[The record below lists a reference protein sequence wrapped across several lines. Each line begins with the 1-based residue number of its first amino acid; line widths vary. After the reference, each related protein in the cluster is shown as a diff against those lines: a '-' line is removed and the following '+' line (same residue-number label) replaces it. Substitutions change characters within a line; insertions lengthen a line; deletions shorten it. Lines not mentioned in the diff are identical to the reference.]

1 MKEDLIN
8 GIILGMM
15 PYLNEKQLEQLKF
28 QLRMKMTEYTVEKKS
43 TELTVYDDTDLGLL
57 KKFIEAKAAARKSTK
72 TLRNYTDHVK
82 GMILGIGKK
91 LVDIDEDDI
100 NMYLYRYQVE
110 RGVGKTTARNI
121 RASMSSF
128 FSWLRKTGRIDRN
141 PMDLVEVIKPDQ
153 TIKEVFSDE
162 QIIQIREEC
171 TNKRD
176 LALVDFL
183 NSSMIRVGELQKLN
197 RSDIEFNERECIVFG
212 KGSKERV
219 AYFDGH
225 AKIHLQ
231 AYLEERTDNN
241 PALFVGLKPMKGRFE
256 RLTING
262 IQDTLRRLG
271 KRVGFRIHPHK
282 FRRSGA
288 TRNLEKGM
296 DLYDLKDILGHTKI
310 ETTLIYAR
318 KRRKLIK
325 LSYER
330 FNM

>member
-8 GIILGMM
+8 GIIIGMM
-15 PYLNEKQLEQLKF
+15 PYLNESQLEQLKL
-28 QLRMKMTEYTVEKKS
+28 QLRMNMTGYKVDKKS
-43 TELTVYDDTDLGLL
+43 TEITVYDDSDFGIL
-57 KKFIEAKAAARKSTK
+57 KKFLEAKAAARKSPK
-72 TLRNYTDHVK
+72 TLRNYKDHVQ
-82 GMILGIGKK
+82 GMIQGIGKK
-91 LVDIDEDDI
+91 LTEVDEDDI
-100 NMYLYRYQVE
+100 SMYLYRYQVE
-110 RGVGKTTARNI
+110 RGISKTTARNI
-121 RASMSSF
+121 RASISSF
-128 FSWLRKTGRIDRN
+128 FSWLRRTGRLDRN

-162 QIIQIREEC
+162 QIIQLRESC

-183 NSSMIRVGELQKLN
+183 NSSMIRVGELQQLN
-197 RSDIEFNERECIVFG
+197 RTDIEFSERECIVFG

-219 AYFDGH
+219 AYFDGN

-241 PALFVGLKPMKGRFE
+241 PALFIGLKPVHGKYE

-271 KRVGFRIHPHK
+271 RRVGFRVHPHK

>member
-8 GIILGMM
+8 SIILGMM

-28 QLRMKMTEYTVEKKS
+28 QLRMKMTKYKVEKKS
-43 TELTVYDDTDLGLL
+43 TEVAIYDDTDLGLL
-57 KKFIEAKAAARKSTK
+57 KKFLEAKAAARKSVK
-72 TLRNYTDHVK
+72 TLRNYGDHVK

-100 NMYLYRYQVE
+100 SMYLYRYQVE
-110 RGVGKTTARNI
+110 HGIKKTTARNI
-121 RASMSSF
+121 RASISSF

-141 PMDLVEVIKPDQ
+141 PMDLVEVIRPDQ
-153 TIKEVFSDE
+153 TIKEVFTDE
-162 QIIQIREEC
+162 QIIQLREEC

-183 NSSMIRVGELQKLN
+183 NSSMIRVGELQQLN

-212 KGSKERV
+212 KGSKERI
-219 AYFDGH
+219 AYFDGN
-225 AKIHLQ
+225 AKLHLQ
-231 AYLEERTDNN
+231 AYLEERKDNN
-241 PALFVGLKPMKGRFE
+241 PALFVGLKPIHGKYE

-271 KRVGFRIHPHK
+271 KRVGFRVHPHK

-318 KRRKLIK
+318 KRRRIVKMN
-325 LSYER
+325 YER

>member
-8 GIILGMM
+8 EIIIGMM
-15 PYLNEKQLEQLKF
+15 TCLNEKQLEQLKF
-28 QLRMKMTEYTVEKKS
+28 QLRMKMIGYKVEKKS
-43 TELTVYDDTDLGLL
+43 TEITLYDASDFGIL
-57 KKFIEAKAAARKSTK
+57 KKFLEAKAAARKSPK
-72 TLRNYTDHVK
+72 TLRNYKDHVQ
-82 GMILGIGKK
+82 GMIQGIGKK
-91 LVDIDEDDI
+91 LTEIDEDDI
-100 NMYLYRYQVE
+100 SMYLYRYQVE
-110 RGVGKTTARNI
+110 RGISKTTARNI
-121 RASMSSF
+121 RASLSSF

-141 PMDLVEVIKPDQ
+141 PMDLVEVIRPDQ
-153 TIKEVFSDE
+153 TIKEIFTDE
-162 QIIQIREEC
+162 QVIQLRENC

-183 NSSMIRVGELQKLN
+183 NSSMIRVGELNKLN

-219 AYFDGH
+219 AYFDGN

-231 AYLEERTDNN
+231 AYLDSRKDNN
-241 PALFVGLKPMKGRFE
+241 PALFVSLKAVNGKYE
-256 RLTING
+256 RLTISG
-262 IQDTLRRLG
+262 IQDALRRLG
-271 KRVGFRIHPHK
+271 KKSGFRVHPHK

-325 LSYER
+325 MSYER